1 MPGRGRFAYAP
12 RTSLSFRANANDGKV
27 GCNMSRLDGKTAL
40 ISGAARG
47 IGGETA
53 RLMAEAGA
61 KVVVGDVLDDRGRQ
75 TVAAINGAGGQGE
88 YVHLDVTK
96 EEDWVAAVN
105 LATSR
110 FGKL

>member
-1 MPGRGRFAYAP
+1 MQMTGPIGAG
-12 RTSLSFRANANDGKV
+12 NGNEDMV
-27 GCNMSRLDGKTAL
+27 RLDGKVVL

-53 RLMAEAGA
+53 QLLAKAGA

-75 TVAAINGAGGQGE
+75 TVAAINTAGGQAE

-96 EEDWVAAVN
+96 EED
-105 LATSR
+105 
-110 FGKL
+110 